1 VLPSPPWQPL
11 TTRGKT
17 AEPKTYEYLSHLLR
31 QQYCRLLWR
40 FLQRSHAI
48 KALTITA
55 GLEGNHFIAICL
67 YSTELRCAMLNEPE
81 YGGGVIEPCK
91 AHLGVAM
98 EVACLMEL

>member
-17 AEPKTYEYLSHLLR
+17 AEPKTYEYLSHLL
-31 QQYCRLLWR
+31 QQWR

-48 KALTITA
+48 KALTITG
-55 GLEGNHFIAICL
+55 GLEGDHFIAIRL